1 MSKGLENLKVVC
13 FESRHAQALANLVRL
28 QGGEPFLAPSMKEI
42 PLENNREALL
52 FGEKLFSNEVDVLIF
67 LTGVGAKS
75 LLTILETRYPQADIL
90 DALRGITIVPRGP
103 KPIRVLNEWK
113 VSFAVTVPEPNT
125 WRELIEILDQNKEK
139 IPLSGKTVALQE
151 YGVVNEELVAA
162 LEKRGAK
169 LLRVPVYRWA
179 LPDDL
184 GPLKEAITAI
194 AQGKKDVAVFT
205 TAVQVEH
212 LLQVSKIMGL
222 EEKIL
227 NAFKKM
233 AVASVGPDCSEAM
246 RLRKVPVDIEPES
259 PKMGPLILEVA
270 EKAPGI
276 LKQKRAG

>member
-1 MSKGLENLKVVC
+1 MKLAGLKVVC
-13 FESRHAQALANLVRL
+13 FESRHAQTLANLVRL
-28 QGGEPFLAPSMKEI
+28 QGGEAFSAPSMKEI

-52 FGEKLFSNEVDVLIF
+52 FGEKLFSGGVDVLIL
-67 LTGVGAKS
+67 LTGVGVKS

-90 DALRGITIVPRGP
+90 DALRRITIVPRGP
-103 KPIRVLNEWK
+103 KPVRVLNEWK
-113 VSFAVTVPEPNT
+113 VPFAVTVPEPNT
-125 WRELIEILDQNKEK
+125 WREIIETLDQNKGS
-139 IPLSGKTVALQE
+139 IPLAGKNIALQE

-184 GPLKEAITAI
+184 GPLKDAITSI
-194 AQGKKDVAVFT
+194 AHGNRDVAVFT

-212 LLQVSKIMGL
+212 VLQVAKTMGL
-222 EEKIL
+222 EQKIL
-227 NAFKKM
+227 NAFQRM
-233 AVASVGPDCSEAM
+233 AIASVGPDCSEAM

-259 PKMGPLILEVA
+259 PKMGPLVLEVA
-270 EKAPGI
+270 EKAPGL